1 MAATTE
7 TRQNRSG
14 TEAHLGEEQRD
25 EHAGHTRE
33 AQKQTHKLERQPPL
47 PSQPKI
53 QPGTMQDR
61 GKSNQPTQLP
71 TIPPNQSLSTE
82 RRKQRATT
90 TEPSHP
96 SRGASAHRTT
106 RTALINQSTTSQP
119 HQQHYPNR
127 ASPEAGTQAGR
138 QAGRRR
144 TTCCGL
150 DCQTAPIQRQGRQA
164 GNARTLALRPG
175 LYTPYKHSFPDTCV
189 RPPSATRLKNASAAA
204 RPSVVKLLPEVTGT
218 SRESVEAKLPS
229 KLSSPVVAACTKQ
242 TKDR

>member
-138 QAGRRR
+138 QAGR
-144 TTCCGL
+144 
-150 DCQTAPIQRQGRQA
+150 QTAH
-164 GNARTLALRPG
+164 NMLRPG
-175 LYTPYKHSFPDTCV
+175 LSNRANPETRQAGRQRTHACFAAWSIYPLQAFISRHV
-189 RPPSATRLKNASAAA
+189 RETTVGDPAEERVG
-204 RPSVVKLLPEVTGT
+204 RG
-218 SRESVEAKLPS
+218 
-229 KLSSPVVAACTKQ
+229 
-242 TKDR
+242 